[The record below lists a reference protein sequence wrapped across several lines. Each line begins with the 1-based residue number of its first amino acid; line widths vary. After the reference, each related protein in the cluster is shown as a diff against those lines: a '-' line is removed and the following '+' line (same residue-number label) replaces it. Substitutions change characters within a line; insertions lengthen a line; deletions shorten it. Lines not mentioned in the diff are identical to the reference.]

1 MITTEDI
8 IATLTTAQDL
18 LLGEELPSEI
28 NVRIASGCTATGTLR
43 TRSAEMDVLLPAITV
58 EAVEED
64 MVVTYPNGATL
75 VTNLEYLS
83 IEDVAH
89 NIAKVAERAT
99 RELGARVDMEVAVE
113 LENYYADHM
122 YDDMYEARK

>member
-8 IATLTTAQDL
+8 IAVLTATQDL
-18 LLGEELPSEI
+18 LLGKDLPSEI

-43 TRSAEMDVLLPAITV
+43 TRSTEMGVLLPAITV

-64 MVVTYPNGATL
+64 MVVTYPNGAML

-83 IEDVAH
+83 IEDVAY
-89 NIAKVAERAT
+89 NIAKVAEKAT

-113 LENYYADHM
+113 LENYYADHVN
-122 YDDMYEARK
+122 EARK

>member
-8 IATLTTAQDL
+8 IATLTATQDL
-18 LLGEELPSEI
+18 LLDKELPSEI

-64 MVVTYPNGATL
+64 MVVTYPNGETL
-75 VTNLEYLS
+75 ATNLEYVS
-83 IEDVAH
+83 IKDVAR
-89 NIAKVAERAT
+89 NIAKVAVSINRVW
-99 RELGARVDMEVAVE
+99 GARVDVMDGEE
-113 LENYYADHM
+113 LENYYADHV
-122 YDDMYEARK
+122 DEARK

>member
-8 IATLTTAQDL
+8 ITTLTTAQDL
-18 LLGEELPSEI
+18 LYGKELPSEI
-28 NVRIASGCTATGTLR
+28 DVRIASGCTATGTLR

-64 MVVTYPNGATL
+64 MVVTYPNGDTL

-83 IEDVAH
+83 IEDVAR
-89 NIAKVAERAT
+89 NIAKAAVGIN
-99 RELGARVDMEVAVE
+99 REWGARVDAMDGEE
-113 LENYYADHM
+113 LEDYYTDHV
-122 YDDMYEARK
+122 DEARK

>member
-8 IATLTTAQDL
+8 IATLTATQDHL
-18 LLGEELPSEI
+18 LDKKLPSEI

-64 MVVTYPNGATL
+64 MVVTYPSGETL
-75 VTNLEYLS
+75 VTNLEYVS
-83 IEDVAH
+83 IEDVAR
-89 NIAKVAERAT
+89 NIAKFAVSINRVW
-99 RELGARVDMEVAVE
+99 GARVDVMDGEE
-113 LENYYADHM
+113 LENYYAD
-122 YDDMYEARK
+122 YVDEARK